1 MSSSFMVVVGLLRLI
16 CHEKGLPSSCLFLVY
31 FIEGDGKHQQTFGT
45 LCHISGMVGNLLN
58 L

>member
-1 MSSSFMVVVGLLRLI
+1 MVVVGLLRLI